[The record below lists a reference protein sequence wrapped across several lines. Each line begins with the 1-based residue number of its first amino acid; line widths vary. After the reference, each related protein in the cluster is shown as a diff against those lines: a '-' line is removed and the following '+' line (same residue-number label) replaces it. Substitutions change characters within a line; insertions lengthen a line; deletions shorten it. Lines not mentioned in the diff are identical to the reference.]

1 MASRDDRLHIIHGI
15 FQALMQISPSD
26 HAAVTPH
33 SIPGL
38 KSCVPS
44 PFYLTKYLEFFS
56 RKLL

>member
-26 HAAVTPH
+26 HAAVTPLH
-33 SIPGL
+33 SGIEKL
-38 KSCVPS
+38 CS
-44 PFYLTKYLEFFS
+44 LTFLFDQVLRVFS